1 MKKNDN
7 ITSKEV
13 LKDSS
18 SNDKI
23 NLDQINKDNNNDII
37 FNSYKN
43 NDDKTSFCHYII
55 YEGEDVDISR
65 KLINH

>member
-1 MKKNDN
+1 MQTISLIEVKKNDN

-43 NDDKTSFCHYII
+43 NDDKTSFCHYIL
-55 YEGEDVDISR
+55 Y
-65 KLINH
+65 